1 MLEFGK
7 LSQVTKTYNKEQG
20 ILRGQNFE
28 GIKFR
33 RAESSA
39 GKDKAEK
46 AGDAFE
52 AFLEEKMVFSNKLAE
67 KLGLTTTGFIQFNDG
82 TRDAEGAITKVTDV
96 YFMHV
101 EDTHEECKLLKNT
114 SKGAKKSLSIKAPI
128 LFADLIAAGVID
140 ATKVGN
146 QYLTLVPTEVAGSPA
161 DVKGWYKVV
170 VDVSVLETED
180 DEDDAVETVTEQAQA
195 NENASNDF

>member
-7 LSQVTKTYNKEQG
+7 LSQVTKTYNKELG
-20 ILRGQNFE
+20 ILRGQNFDE
-28 GIKFR
+28 IKFR

-46 AGDAFE
+46 AGDSFE
-52 AFLEEKMVFSNKLAE
+52 AFLEEKMIFSNKLAE

-82 TRDAEGAITKVTDV
+82 ERDAEGAITKVTDV

-101 EDTHEECKLLKNT
+101 EDTHDECKLLKSTN
-114 SKGAKKSLSIKAPI
+114 KGAKKSLSIKAPI

-140 ATKVGN
+140 ATKTKN
-146 QYLTLVPTEVAGSPA
+146 QYLKLVPVEVSNSPA
-161 DVKGWYKVV
+161 DVKGWFKVV
-170 VDVSVLETED
+170 VDTSVDETVED
-180 DEDDAVETVTEQAQA
+180 DDDDSVDVLKNSTA
-195 NENASNDF
+195 ENASNDF